1 MMFSSYLDKLIALF
15 LGSFFFSFFFR
26 CSFLTSSLGLD
37 WSLSIFFT
45 VRLLLRAQEYPS
57 YTKMREEREEFRKTL
72 VSLIM
77 SKENGDKADEND
89 TFPNSQE
96 RQLLRYYYYIKHG
109 INTSHIAP
117 MTKRM
122 LNK

>member
-1 MMFSSYLDKLIALF
+1 MFFSSYLNKLIALF
-15 LGSFFFSFFFR
+15 LGSLYVSFFFR
-26 CSFLTSSLGLD
+26 CSFLPSFLGLD
-37 WSLSIFFT
+37 LSLSIFAI
-45 VRLLLRAQEYPS
+45 RLLLRAQEYPS

>member
-1 MMFSSYLDKLIALF
+1 
-15 LGSFFFSFFFR
+15 
-26 CSFLTSSLGLD
+26 
-37 WSLSIFFT
+37 
-45 VRLLLRAQEYPS
+45 
-57 YTKMREEREEFRKTL
+57 MREEREEFRKKLIT
-72 VSLIM
+72 LIM
-77 SKENGDKADEND
+77 ATDSEDKTDD

-109 INTSHIAP
+109 IDTSHIAP

>member
-1 MMFSSYLDKLIALF
+1 MFLI
-15 LGSFFFSFFFR
+15 SFFFEEF
-26 CSFLTSSLGLD
+26 
-37 WSLSIFFT
+37 
-45 VRLLLRAQEYPS
+45 PS
-57 YTKMREEREEFRKTL
+57 YTKMREEREEFRKAL
-72 VSLIM
+72 VSIIM
-77 SKENGDKADEND
+77 AKDTEDKMDD

-109 INTSHIAP
+109 IDTSHIAP

>member
-1 MMFSSYLDKLIALF
+1 MPFSREFIISTTNMLIV
-15 LGSFFFSFFFR
+15 FFFSFLPKEF
-26 CSFLTSSLGLD
+26 
-37 WSLSIFFT
+37 
-45 VRLLLRAQEYPS
+45 PS
-57 YTKMREEREEFRKTL
+57 YTKMREEREQFRKTL
-72 VSLIM
+72 ITLIM
-77 SKENGDKADEND
+77 AKDSEDKTDD

-109 INTSHIAP
+109 IDTSHIAP

>member
-1 MMFSSYLDKLIALF
+1 MFFSSYLNKLIALF
-15 LGSFFFSFFFR
+15 LCSFHSFFGVRFILLSSVWI
-26 CSFLTSSLGLD
+26 CLFLFCA
-37 WSLSIFFT
+37 I
-45 VRLLLRAQEYPS
+45 RLLLRAQEYPS

>member
-1 MMFSSYLDKLIALF
+1 M
-15 LGSFFFSFFFR
+15 
-26 CSFLTSSLGLD
+26 
-37 WSLSIFFT
+37 
-45 VRLLLRAQEYPS
+45 RA
-57 YTKMREEREEFRKTL
+57 EREEFRKTL

-77 SKENGDKADEND
+77 SKESGDDKTDD

-109 INTSHIAP
+109 IDTSHIAP
-117 MTKRM
+117 MTTRM